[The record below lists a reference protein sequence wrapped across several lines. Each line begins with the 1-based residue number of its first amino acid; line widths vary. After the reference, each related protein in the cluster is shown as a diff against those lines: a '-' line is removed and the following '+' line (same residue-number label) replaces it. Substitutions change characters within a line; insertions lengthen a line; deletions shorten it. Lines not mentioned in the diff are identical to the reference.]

1 MRFAA
6 PHPAAIAMKEGKWGL
21 LGHRL
26 SEMPHFLMMAV
37 SSLLSA
43 SPVPLFLEGV
53 MSVAVKRF
61 LFWPTSC
68 ESAMAAGFA
77 RWVLGYLT
85 SCRSVSAAR
94 VEIYAN
100 IAIAP
105 PTCLRC

>member
-1 MRFAA
+1 MSSKTVKA
-6 PHPAAIAMKEGKWGL
+6 L
-21 LGHRL
+21 
-26 SEMPHFLMMAV
+26 PHFLMMAV

-85 SCRSVSAAR
+85 SCRSVLLPGSKY
-94 VEIYAN
+94 V
-100 IAIAP
+100 
-105 PTCLRC
+105 PTLPLPHLLA